1 MERLLIQGGVKLFGE
16 VNVSGAKNAAL
27 PILCASL
34 LTSETV
40 RIDNLPHLHDVTT
53 MLTLLGHIG
62 VDVELDEKMGV
73 LLCAKNVSCLQAPY
87 DLVRTMR
94 ASVLVLGPLVARFG
108 KAKVSLPGGCAIG
121 QRPVDQHIKGLEAMG
136 ARVEIDQG
144 YLCVSA
150 EQLVGAEIVF
160 DLVTVTGTENLMLAA
175 TLADGVTTLRNAAME
190 PEVLD
195 LAKCLTAMGAKITG
209 AGTETIRIEGVQSL
223 NGFDHAV
230 MFDRIEAGT
239 YMAAVAATGGELLIK
254 GVDANIINSITNKLA
269 GAGAVIKHEGDDLL
283 LTVSRRLSPIDIK
296 TAPYPGFPTD
306 MQAQFMAL
314 DTMADG
320 TSTISETIFENRFMH
335 VQELKRLGAKI
346 QIQGNIA
353 IIQGVSSLA
362 GAEVMATDLRASAGL
377 IIAGLIASGE
387 TTVGRIYHLDRGYER
402 IEEKFGRLG
411 AKIKRVTN

>member
-254 GVDANIINSITNKLA
+254 GVDANIINSITTKLA

-353 IIQGVSSLA
+353 IIQGVS
-362 GAEVMATDLRASAGL
+362 
-377 IIAGLIASGE
+377 
-387 TTVGRIYHLDRGYER
+387 
-402 IEEKFGRLG
+402 
-411 AKIKRVTN
+411 